1 MNISYNNNNNNNN
14 INNNNNNNDNNNQ
27 VEVITYKINNEDEN
41 RNLSFKHQA
50 FMRGIEL
57 ILFLENTTLFKQRAI
72 HTEIPFNQKKYNSR
86 IRNMQFYF

>member
-27 VEVITYKINNEDEN
+27 VEVITYKINNENEN
-41 RNLSFKHQA
+41 RNLSFRHQA

-72 HTEIPFNQKKYNSR
+72 YTEINFN
-86 IRNMQFYF
+86 